1 MKNDTLKKF
10 NEYKKH
16 YSNAIAV
23 GTKGELICIDFQPEN
38 ETNLL
43 NNLRKNSFFGL
54 INVETTRNP
63 QGNTTGLS
71 LPIPSCT
78 NPDIQ
83 PRQPEKS
90 YISEPQQFRNEQ
102 IYIDS
107 FIRYQKIDELA
118 GYTNRNFI
126 ELFDEY
132 LNSQTLNGLL
142 MLGFNGV
149 SRATVSDSEVNKLAQ
164 DVKKGWLQKIR
175 ENKAK
180 NCISQATVG
189 ENQQYKNLN
198 NLIKSALDK
207 IGDPFKNKGDL
218 VAICGRNIIADHP
231 VITEYSDLGSEK
243 GEFMLL
249 SQKLV
254 GGLRAINVPY
264 FPENSILITSLKN
277 LSLFL
282 HSGTV
287 RRILENKPQKDMF
300 ENYFSMSLD
309 FIVEDYNGVALIENI
324 EITE

>member
-1 MKNDTLKKF
+1 MKNETLKKF

-38 ETNLL
+38 EINLL
-43 NNLRKNSFFGL
+43 KNLRKNSFFGL
-54 INVETTRNP
+54 INIETTKNP
-63 QGNTTGLS
+63 QGTTTGIS

-78 NPDIQ
+78 NAEIQ

-90 YISEPQQFRNEQ
+90 YISEPQQFKNEQ
-102 IYIDS
+102 INIDS

-118 GYTNRNFI
+118 GYTDRDFI

-132 LNSQTLNGLL
+132 LDLQTLNGLL
-142 MLGFNGV
+142 MLGFHGV
-149 SRATVSDSEVNKLAQ
+149 KRANISDDTQFKLAQ

-175 ENKAK
+175 ENKPA
-180 NCISQATVG
+180 NCMNLANTSQ
-189 ENQQYKNLN
+189 N
-198 NLIKSALDK
+198 KSINALVKDALAK

-231 VITEYSDLGSEK
+231 VITEYSDLASEK

-324 EITE
+324 EINE